1 MQAYQSSPCPYC
13 GATWNPPGAQTCANC
28 RNQLPPPG
36 AAYSPPGYPPA
47 QAPDQPQYSDPNQGY
62 APPPG
67 YPQPAQPDYS
77 QQQPDYSQQQPDYS
91 QQQPDYSQ
99 QQPDYGQQAQ
109 PNYGQPQPDYGQQ
122 PPPGYGAPQPGYGY
136 PAPGQPGAPP
146 PGYPGYPAQPGQYQ
160 TYQPP
165 AYGAPAPAPAQGQ
178 TITILGQTFTLP
190 FALPF
195 ALPALPAIPA
205 SGLSLP
211 KVRLRLNLA
220 PLKPLVFILAAIAV
234 VWVFLNAVVP
244 VLATGNLKAADQA
257 ISSAVAHQAG

>member
-13 GATWNPPGAQTCANC
+13 GATWNPPGAQTGANC

-36 AAYSPPGYPPA
+36 AGYTPPGYPPA

-109 PNYGQPQPDYGQQ
+109 
-122 PPPGYGAPQPGYGY
+122 
-136 PAPGQPGAPP
+136 
-146 PGYPGYPAQPGQYQ
+146 
-160 TYQPP
+160 
-165 AYGAPAPAPAQGQ
+165 
-178 TITILGQTFTLP
+178 
-190 FALPF
+190 
-195 ALPALPAIPA
+195 
-205 SGLSLP
+205 
-211 KVRLRLNLA
+211 
-220 PLKPLVFILAAIAV
+220 
-234 VWVFLNAVVP
+234 
-244 VLATGNLKAADQA
+244 
-257 ISSAVAHQAG
+257 

>member
-36 AAYSPPGYPPA
+36 AAYPPPGYPPA
-47 QAPDQPQYSDPNQGY
+47 QAPGQPQAPDQPQYSDPNQGY
-62 APPPG
+62 ARPAG

-77 QQQPDYSQQQPDYS
+77 QAPPPD
-91 QQQPDYSQ
+91 
-99 QQPDYGQQAQ
+99 G
-109 PNYGQPQPDYGQQ
+109 YGQP
-122 PPPGYGAPQPGYGY
+122 
-136 PAPGQPGAPP
+136 
-146 PGYPGYPAQPGQYQ
+146 AQPEAYQ

-195 ALPALPAIPA
+195 ALPTLPAIPA

-211 KVRLRLNLA
+211 KVR
-220 PLKPLVFILAAIAV
+220 
-234 VWVFLNAVVP
+234 
-244 VLATGNLKAADQA
+244 
-257 ISSAVAHQAG
+257 